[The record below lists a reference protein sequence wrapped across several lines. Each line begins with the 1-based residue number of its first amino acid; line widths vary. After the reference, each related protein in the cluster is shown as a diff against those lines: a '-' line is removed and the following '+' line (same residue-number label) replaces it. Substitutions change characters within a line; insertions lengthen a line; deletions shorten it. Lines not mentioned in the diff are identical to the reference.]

1 MEKGV
6 PTGTVQELRPVTSP
20 ARPWTRFYPPGA
32 APELGPLRYPH
43 MPAAI
48 RDASATYAK
57 QPAFTLALPN
67 GAQGSI
73 TFEETDRLSDQFAV
87 YLREVAGFKAGDRVA
102 IQMPNCLA
110 YPIAVFGTLKAG
122 LVMANTNPLYTT
134 AEMEHQFTDSGAVG
148 LIAIDLF
155 ATKVAQVLPKTSIR
169 TVVVVG
175 ISDLLPPLKR
185 LLISAV
191 QKYVKKMVPPITFP
205 HTKMATALAQGAERI
220 AAGANAKVYAD
231 ALNHDSIAAL
241 QYTGGTT
248 GVAKGATLTHGNLV
262 ANTMQGLEMWK
273 PFLRFGN
280 EVMLTALPL
289 YHIFAFTANLMIF
302 YLAGGRNLLVPSPRP
317 LSNLKTVMLS
327 EPITWFTGVNT
338 LFAGLMHESWF
349 KEKTN
354 WSLRGSVAGG
364 MALVPVIGERWEAM
378 TRTPIYQGYGLTET
392 SPVATLNPFQRPKRE
407 AIGVPVP
414 STDVRFVDSE
424 GRDVA
429 FGEVGE
435 LWVKG
440 PQVMTG
446 YWQRPDDTAKV
457 LRDGWLATGDIA
469 KMDEDGYIQI
479 VDRKKDM
486 ILVSGFNVYPNE
498 VEAVLATHPAVAD
511 TAVVGVPDD
520 ECGEIVVAFVTK
532 KDPSVTEDAIRQHAR
547 QSLTGYKVPR
557 IVVFKDDLPKS
568 NVGKVLRKDL
578 RDEAQRAYLERKK
591 TGAGNREPGTTT
603 RG

>member
-1 MEKGV
+1 M
-6 PTGTVQELRPVTSP
+6 TS
-20 ARPWTRFYPPGA
+20 ARPWTKFYPPGTDA
-32 APELGPLRYPH
+32 DLGPLKYPH

-48 RDASATYAK
+48 REASANYAK
-57 QPAFTLALPN
+57 KPAFTLALPN
-67 GAQGSI
+67 GSQGSI
-73 TFEETDRLSDQFAV
+73 TFEEVDALSDQFAV

-134 AEMEHQFTDSGAVG
+134 AEMLHQFTDSGAVG

-155 ATKVAQVLPKTSIR
+155 ATKVAEVLPKTSIR

-185 LLISAV
+185 ILISAV
-191 QKYVKKMVPPITFP
+191 QKYVKRMVPPITFP
-205 HTKMATALAQGAERI
+205 HTTMREALAQGAQKI
-220 AAGANAKVYAD
+220 AAGADAKLYAES
-231 ALNHDSIAAL
+231 LNHNSVAAL

-262 ANTMQGLEMWK
+262 ANTLQGLAMWR
-273 PFLRFGN
+273 PFLRFGE

-338 LFAGLMHESWF
+338 LFAGLMHEDWF
-349 KEKTN
+349 KQQSQNGGWK
-354 WSLRGSVAGG
+354 LRGSVAGG
-364 MALVPVIGERWEAM
+364 MALVPVIGERWEAV
-378 TRTPIYQGYGLTET
+378 TKTPIYQGYGLTET

-414 STDVRFVDSE
+414 GTDVRFVDSDGHE
-424 GRDVA
+424 VA
-429 FGEVGE
+429 AGETGE

-440 PQVMTG
+440 PQVMQG
-446 YWQRPDDTAKV
+446 YWQRPDETARV
-457 LRDGWLATGDIA
+457 LKDGWLATGDIA

-498 VEAVLATHPAVAD
+498 VEAVVAAHPAVAD

-532 KDPSVTEDAIRQHAR
+532 KKDANVTEEEIRQHCKA
-547 QSLTGYKVPR
+547 SLTGYKVPR

-578 RDEAQRAYLERKK
+578 RDDAQKAYFAKRAEAGSRAP
-591 TGAGNREPGTTT
+591 GAGNR
-603 RG
+603 